1 MVVADRDLVA
11 FKGSS
16 FVNGEGSI
24 DPLRVIWV
32 AERKRGVSIDLEK
45 GTKEYD
51 GRVLSTKDVERLLEK
66 EMSVLGSWMNGS
78 FVKLCCCL
86 GMPTEGFEG
95 EILLLLIRI
104 EKRKNFKG
112 NSVEKK
118 KSKRLLDHRGN

>member
-66 EMSVLGSWMNGS
+66 EMSVLASWMNVS
-78 FVKLCCCL
+78 FVKLCYCL

-95 EILLLLIRI
+95 EILLLLIRM

-112 NSVEKK
+112 NSVKK
-118 KSKRLLDHRGN
+118 